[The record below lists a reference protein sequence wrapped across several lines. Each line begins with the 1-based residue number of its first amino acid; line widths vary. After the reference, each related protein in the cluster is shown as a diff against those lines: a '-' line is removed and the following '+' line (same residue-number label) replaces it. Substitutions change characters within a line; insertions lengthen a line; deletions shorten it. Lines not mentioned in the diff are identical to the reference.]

1 MKITI
6 VGGGTAGWIAAY
18 FICKSQPNIH
28 DITVIESSKIGI
40 IGAGEG
46 STGTMSELLTG
57 QFFNYS
63 VDVEDFLQKTDGT
76 YKLGIMHKNWLGNN
90 GQYFAP
96 IDVSPT
102 AFAYEDLFFK
112 YVYAKYGKEKMH
124 ISSEIGINYEK
135 RDYSNT
141 SAFHFDGHK
150 VGKYFKNECEKD
162 GVVTIDSIVNDV
174 AINDSG
180 DITSIELENGQ
191 NLKSDF
197 YIDCTGFAKV
207 LINKIGV
214 KWKSYKEYLPVN
226 CAMPFLL
233 PYEENEKP
241 LPYTS
246 ATALSSGWMWNIPL
260 RTRKGCGYVFDEN
273 CISKE
278 QAQNEIELLLKR
290 KIEPIKF
297 IKFESGR
304 VETFW
309 KNNVLSLGLASAFVE
324 PLEATSIHSTIIQL
338 LFFVKEYLLQDK
350 DKTITEYNKK
360 SYNEKMTKFY
370 DLILDFISY
379 HYQGGRN
386 DTVFWRNINGKMTPN
401 AKIYYERSK
410 EKIPS
415 VLETNGIFGSPTAG
429 LWNWIS
435 AGLNIITP
443 NQANKEITENSI
455 KYNIVKEDY
464 KKFLEKMNYKDYIS
478 YY

>member
-191 NLKSDF
+191 NVKSDF